1 VPTVDLPP
9 QGAITAGGAV
19 SQQLAHKQ
27 QPQGGV
33 MNKAMAAVAVAGM
46 LLAGLAAASPARAVL
61 GHAQLCSPGTNGGTM
76 VNGVCV
82 LPALNVGQNAE
93 EFLMNSGGS
102 TDTWT
107 IVSGGIPPGMQM
119 YATYGAGATIIFG
132 TPAQQG
138 AFSFTVDNVPFSNP
152 GAPPSQGSY
161 SITVN
166 PPLPLEVVLPASGST
181 LSPGTAD
188 VAYAQ
193 NFFLSGG
200 VAPYTWS
207 VAAGHL
213 PPGLALRS
221 TGAPN
226 DNNNQLAGT
235 PTQAGTFRFTMKV
248 TDSSGQS
255 ASQQFKLTIN
265 DGGGGGQQ

>member
-1 VPTVDLPP
+1 
-9 QGAITAGGAV
+9 
-19 SQQLAHKQ
+19 
-27 QPQGGV
+27 
-33 MNKAMAAVAVAGM
+33 MRKAMAAVVVTGTV
-46 LLAGLAAASPARAVL
+46 LAGLAAASPALAVT
-61 GHAQLCSPGTNGGTM
+61 GDTQLCSPGSNGGTL

-138 AFSFTVDNVPFSNP
+138 AFSFTVDNVPFNQP
-152 GAPPSQGSY
+152 GAPPSQGTY

-166 PPLPLEVVLPASGST
+166 PPLPLKVVLPASGST
-181 LSPGTAD
+181 LSPGTVG

-207 VAAGHL
+207 VASGQL
-213 PPGLALRS
+213 PPGLALVS
-221 TGAPN
+221 TAAPN

-235 PTQAGTFRFTMKV
+235 PTQAGKFDFTMMV
-248 TDSSGQS
+248 TDGSGQS
-255 ASQQFKLTIN
+255 ASQQFSLTIN
-265 DGGGGGQQ
+265 APGSSGGGGGGHHH

>member
-1 VPTVDLPP
+1 M
-9 QGAITAGGAV
+9 
-19 SQQLAHKQ
+19 K
-27 QPQGGV
+27 
-33 MNKAMAAVAVAGM
+33 KAMATVVVAGTM
-46 LLAGLAAASPARAVL
+46 LAGLAAASPALAVA
-61 GHAQLCSPGTNGGTM
+61 GDTQVCSSANGGTM

-93 EFLMNSGGS
+93 EFLMNTGGS

-107 IVSGGIPPGMQM
+107 IVAGSIPPGMQM

-132 TPAQQG
+132 TPTQQG
-138 AFSFTVDNVPFSNP
+138 TFTFTVDNVPFNQP
-152 GAPPSQGSY
+152 GAPPSQGTY

-166 PPLPLEVVLPASGST
+166 PPLPLKVVLPASGST
-181 LSPGTAD
+181 LSPGT
-188 VAYAQ
+188 VGKAYAQ

-207 VAAGHL
+207 VASGQL

-221 TGAPN
+221 TDAPN

-235 PTQAGTFRFTMKV
+235 PTQAGIFTFTMEV
-248 TDSSGQS
+248 TDGNGKS
-255 ASQQFKLTIN
+255 ASQKFELTIN
-265 DGGGGGQQ
+265 Q

>member
-1 VPTVDLPP
+1 MSKT
-9 QGAITAGGAV
+9 
-19 SQQLAHKQ
+19 
-27 QPQGGV
+27 
-33 MNKAMAAVAVAGM
+33 MAAVVVAGT
-46 LLAGLAAASPARAVL
+46 LLAGLAAASPALAVT
-61 GHAQLCSPGTNGGTM
+61 GDAQLCSPGSNGGTL

-93 EFLMNSGGS
+93 EFLLNTGGS
-102 TDTWT
+102 VDIWT
-107 IVSGGIPPGMQM
+107 IVSGSIPPGMQM
-119 YATYGAGATIIFG
+119 PSVFGAAGTIISG
-132 TPAQQG
+132 TPTQQG
-138 AFSFTVDNVPFSNP
+138 TFVFTVDNVPFNNP
-152 GAPPSQGSY
+152 SAPPSQGTY

-166 PPLPLEVVLPASGST
+166 PPLLLQVVPPASGST
-181 LSPGTAD
+181 LSPGTEG

-207 VAAGHL
+207 LASGQF

-221 TGAPN
+221 TNAPT

-235 PTQAGTFRFTMKV
+235 PTQAGTFKFTMKV

-255 ASQQFKLTIN
+255 ASQKFSLTIKQN
-265 DGGGGGQQ
+265 QNGGG